1 MKVLVLNSGSSS
13 VKYAL
18 FDSQNLIKSALIE
31 RVENHDK
38 AIADIL
44 SDIGTIDAVGHRVV
58 HGGETYTG
66 PIRIDSAVIQ
76 TIEDL
81 IPLAPLHN
89 KANLAGIKAVLRLF
103 PDIPQIAVFDTSFH
117 QSIPDYAYRYA
128 LPETL
133 YTLNKI
139 RRYGFHGT
147 SHNFLLKAAA
157 EYLKRPLQELNLITF
172 HLGNGDSVCAI
183 QNGKSIDISMGFTPL
198 EGLIMGTRSGDIDPE
213 IVIYLQQHTQMRPDE
228 IDTLLNKESG
238 LKGLCGMSDMRDVAK
253 AARHGDEKAQLAINM
268 FTYHAKKYL
277 GSYFAIL
284 GRVDG
289 IIFSGGIGEHSAM
302 IREKILHGLNHM
314 GIEIDTLKNDRESTE
329 TFEISAPYSKI
340 RVLVTHTDEEL
351 EIASET
357 IRILKQN

>member
-1 MKVLVLNSGSSS
+1 
-13 VKYAL
+13 
-18 FDSQNLIKSALIE
+18 
-31 RVENHDK
+31 
-38 AIADIL
+38 
-44 SDIGTIDAVGHRVV
+44 
-58 HGGETYTG
+58 
-66 PIRIDSAVIQ
+66 
-76 TIEDL
+76 
-81 IPLAPLHN
+81 
-89 KANLAGIKAVLRLF
+89 
-103 PDIPQIAVFDTSFH
+103 
-117 QSIPDYAYRYA
+117 
-128 LPETL
+128 
-133 YTLNKI
+133 
-139 RRYGFHGT
+139 
-147 SHNFLLKAAA
+147 
-157 EYLKRPLQELNLITF
+157 
-172 HLGNGDSVCAI
+172 
-183 QNGKSIDISMGFTPL
+183 
-198 EGLIMGTRSGDIDPE
+198 
-213 IVIYLQQHTQMRPDE
+213 MRPDE